1 MSDLPSSNSPK
12 PPSDPKKPLGLDEWI
27 AIIVALA
34 TLGSISISI
43 ITQKKPNT
51 GTVASLKGNQ
61 AEAIASPTTDSES
74 SAKQLTLN
82 RVSSSRYPQ
91 VAIAEFETRSKS
103 ISNTTTIPVIAA
115 STETLAAPPAPMP
128 GPVTPP
134 APMEAVAPA
143 PMPGPVTPEPPM
155 EAVAPAPM
163 PATVV
168 PPAPM
173 EAVAPAP
180 MPATVVPPAP
190 MEAVAPAPMPG
201 PVTPEP
207 PMEAAPIAPEPPI
220 MEIVT
225 PTAEMESQDMSAA
238 ETKQDLQK
246 KLSLP
251 IAYNSRKGEKLL
263 VNSSSRADYL
273 PLTIQ
278 FVTQD
283 NLAYSGVA
291 SAVMVLNALK
301 VPAPIVPGFNKTY
314 RFFTQKNVFENPQ
327 ARKIISPE
335 TIADRGMTLK
345 QLTRFVRSHGVPAE
359 AYYSSYTGLDDFR
372 QKLIENL
379 EQDYN
384 FVLANYSREAIG
396 QGKSGHISPIAAY
409 NKESDRFLIL
419 DVSRYQYP
427 PVWVTAE
434 QLWEATNAV
443 DPASGKTRGFVW
455 VGP

>member
-143 PMPGPVTPEPPM
+143 PMPGP
-155 EAVAPAPM
+155 
-163 PATVV
+163 
-168 PPAPM
+168 
-173 EAVAPAP
+173 
-180 MPATVVPPAP
+180 VVPPAP

>member
-1 MSDLPSSNSPK
+1 
-12 PPSDPKKPLGLDEWI
+12 
-27 AIIVALA
+27 
-34 TLGSISISI
+34 
-43 ITQKKPNT
+43 
-51 GTVASLKGNQ
+51 
-61 AEAIASPTTDSES
+61 
-74 SAKQLTLN
+74 
-82 RVSSSRYPQ
+82 
-91 VAIAEFETRSKS
+91 
-103 ISNTTTIPVIAA
+103 
-115 STETLAAPPAPMP
+115 
-128 GPVTPP
+128 
-134 APMEAVAPA
+134 
-143 PMPGPVTPEPPM
+143 M